1 MKLFV
6 ALACLVGGAHAAM
19 SVRFTSDFDAGTAIS
34 NVQLLN
40 EEEGYG
46 ECSSSGTGG
55 DAPQFLLHGG
65 KNFGFNGIEFE
76 CAFTVTYP
84 DGNSCDCKYGVDMSI
99 WLGSENEF
107 KVTGCS
113 CFYSK
118 DHPTTLWDIPN
129 NNDPVGEA
137 FMTESTSARAEL
149 ALEIA
154 APRAALRGAA
164 VA

>member
-1 MKLFV
+1 MLFV

-19 SVRFTSDFDAGTAIS
+19 SVRFTSDFDAGTEIS

-99 WLGSENEF
+99 WLGSER
-107 KVTGCS
+107 VQGHGLLLLLP
-113 CFYSK
+113 K
-118 DHPTTLWDIPN
+118 DHPSTLWDIPN

-137 FMTESTSARAEL
+137 FMTESTSAEV
-149 ALEIA
+149 
-154 APRAALRGAA
+154 APRSPRRASGAA

>member
-1 MKLFV
+1 MQK
-6 ALACLVGGAHAAM
+6 
-19 SVRFTSDFDAGTAIS
+19 RPTSNGQCEA
-34 NVQLLN
+34 VV
-40 EEEGYG
+40 EEGYG

-76 CAFTVTYP
+76 CSFTVTYP

-118 DHPTTLWDIPN
+118 DHPSTLWDIPN

-137 FMTESTSARAEL
+137 FMTESTSARAVV